1 MYNELKN
8 KVTIL
13 GNKNLDMTT
22 SIHVNQCNTDKQCLQ
37 KKMEMLIKK
46 MSDIS
51 GLVTT
56 AILNTKRKL

>member
-1 MYNELKN
+1 
-8 KVTIL
+8 
-13 GNKNLDMTT
+13 MTT